1 MPQTLVKPWLRV
13 WLCSRRGKQ
22 TGENLPQQQVTST
35 KQYIFAEISKNSS
48 GREEILCNPSDKL
61 EKDTM
66 QQECSLGRVWLE
78 IFWVKKY
85 LNRIRF
91 SDTRKD
97 VTHTSAGDTT
107 ASSCEKSM
115 KDSFPKSFDVPMSTK
130 PHSLS
135 NLSRAFSCYWKQI
148 ESKWLCARSIQRLSV
163 LGWEKKQTVTS
174 GVLFRRMCHRGGNSP
189 QHQKEL
195 HIKTTNFIF
204 FSLYFQV
211 YLCSTELTGLICR
224 GMKRHLENSK
234 NSTRALKIF
243 FF

>member
-1 MPQTLVKPWLRV
+1 
-13 WLCSRRGKQ
+13 
-22 TGENLPQQQVTST
+22 
-35 KQYIFAEISKNSS
+35 
-48 GREEILCNPSDKL
+48 
-61 EKDTM
+61 M

-174 GVLFRRMCHRGGNSP
+174 GVLFRRMCHRGSNSP

-243 FF
+243 FFFNSVWFPFSVSLGGLFLVWSDPSLPQWTWNPMRVWTHQTSSSLSYLLQ